1 MASCSCQ
8 GRPIKTD
15 ENRICYKGQRPTAN
29 LSIHMIRCARANDIE
44 YMSQFFFMS
53 TLKRNE
59 FPY

>member
-15 ENRICYKGQRPTAN
+15 ETVFVTKDKGLLQIF
-29 LSIHMIRCARANDIE
+29 SIHMIRFARANDIE
-44 YMSQFFFMS
+44 YMSQFIFMS